1 MILISYLCYRRK
13 RPQLHAQSVYR
24 MPGGVVMCWVVLAFF
39 AFSVCILATAED
51 TRAGLM
57 LMPIWFG
64 GLAIGWFVKNKLHP
78 EVPETS
84 ITQSN
89 PIVDLKQASDD
100 KK

>member
-1 MILISYLCYRRK
+1 
-13 RPQLHAQSVYR
+13 
-24 MPGGVVMCWVVLAFF
+24 
-39 AFSVCILATAED
+39 
-51 TRAGLM
+51 
-57 LMPIWFG
+57 
-64 GLAIGWFVKNKLHP
+64 VKNKLHP

>member
-1 MILISYLCYRRK
+1 
-13 RPQLHAQSVYR
+13 
-24 MPGGVVMCWVVLAFF
+24 
-39 AFSVCILATAED
+39 
-51 TRAGLM
+51 M

-64 GLAIGWFVKNKLHP
+64 GLAIGWFVKNRLHP

-89 PIVDLKQASDD
+89 PIVDLKQTSDD